1 MQVAKRRGSRERTLA
16 GVINGV
22 ALCTMFACETQPT
35 PRIGLCE
42 SGPAQQKYDRRND
55 SRDLRRHHA
64 VITKAWTIADG
75 RVSRKPVPAQDSRSL
90 KSNRDFCVGAIPSRD
105 DHDGG

>member
-35 PRIGLCE
+35 PRIGLCK
-42 SGPAQQKYDRRND
+42 SRPAK
-55 SRDLRRHHA
+55 
-64 VITKAWTIADG
+64 
-75 RVSRKPVPAQDSRSL
+75 
-90 KSNRDFCVGAIPSRD
+90 
-105 DHDGG
+105 